1 MRRILVMIVAAAVLA
16 GLTAGPVAAAR
27 PAVRVAVIVGP
38 VGSLTDM
45 YRSIGSAAAREARR
59 WTSDVVTVFSPDATW
74 PRVRAALRGASIVV
88 YLGHGNGWPSPYR
101 DALYPPTQNGL
112 GLNPVAGVDDS
123 AHQYFG
129 ESFLARE
136 AHLAPDAVVLLHHL
150 CYASGNSE
158 PGVAEGSLEVARQR
172 VDNYAAGWIKAGA
185 EAVVADTYGDPAGYI
200 RAVLG
205 GTCLDRA
212 GVAGRPHLP
221 RPRRPLRQPAVPGL
235 PGPDGPDDATSGFY
249 RSLVVQPGLATGE
262 VLAGASGVRRTIGS
276 TGDPGVASLAAQGVT
291 FQAPGLAPAATVR
304 QGFVVG
310 TRATLSLPLK
320 IPRGIRIPRG
330 VQLGIRWD
338 PIRVDPTGASAAP
351 TGSPTPSTERRSIG
365 ERQPGPVREPRRERQ
380 PRSGRQPRSRAP
392 APTERQPRSGRRV
405 PTASAPVPAASA
417 APPIDLV
424 APEVVGSV
432 VTSVPATIRGGRLV
446 VTVDLPAAAG
456 AYRLVTTVHAPGG
469 VAYDAATQALVP
481 ALAVRV
487 SRPLS
492 AAYGVVPTVE
502 VAAGGSIRLPVR
514 VANDGSEPW
523 ADRPI
528 LGEDLVDPSLATVY
542 PTARLVA
549 RWLPLGIGAAVAP
562 ETADRLGLGQG
573 GPRDPDERGARPR
586 RSDGAGRLP
595 PAARHRQPA
604 PRIPRGGR
612 RPAGPGPGDRRS
624 GTDAA
629 AQTGPG
635 AERPPR
641 SCPSRAPSA
650 VSPAGS

>member
-1 MRRILVMIVAAAVLA
+1 VRRILAMIVAAAVAA
-16 GLTAGPVAAAR
+16 GMVAGPVAAAR
-27 PAVRVAVIVGP
+27 PAVKVAVVVGP

-45 YRSIGSAAAREARR
+45 YRSIGTAAAREARR
-59 WTSDVVTVFSPDATW
+59 WTDDVVTVFSPDATW

-112 GLNPVAGVDDS
+112 GLNPVAGGDDS

-129 ESFLARE
+129 EAFLARE
-136 AHLAPDAVVLLHHL
+136 AHLAQGAVVLLHHL

-158 PGVAEGSLEVARQR
+158 PGLAEGSLDVGRQR
-172 VDNYAAGWIKAGA
+172 VDNYAAGWIRAGA
-185 EAVVADTYGDPAGYI
+185 QAVVADTYGDPAGYI

-205 GTCLDRA
+205 SKASIEQVWRA
-212 GVAGRPHLP
+212 APTFHDHVIAFTSQRSPGYRALMDPTS
-221 RPRRPLRQPAVPGL
+221 PA
-235 PGPDGPDDATSGFY
+235 SGFY

-262 VLAGASGVRRTIGS
+262 VRAGASGVRSGGGLVGGT
-276 TGDPGVASLAAQGVT
+276 GVASLAAQGVT
-291 FQAPGLAPAATVR
+291 FQAPGLAVSASTR

-310 TRATLSLPLK
+310 TKATLSLPLK
-320 IPRGIRIPRG
+320 IPRGVTIPSG

-338 PIRVDPTGASAAP
+338 PIRVDLAGASASTSASPAP
-351 TGSPTPSTERRSIG
+351 STGPSPTADPSASGSPDPGLSADPSASVVPSASPDPDSAPTPS
-365 ERQPGPVREPRRERQ
+365 
-380 PRSGRQPRSRAP
+380 P
-392 APTERQPRSGRRV
+392 APTTTPI
-405 PTASAPVPAASA
+405 PAAGA

-424 APEVVGSV
+424 APEVVSTV

-492 AAYGVVPTVE
+492 VAYGVVPTIEVE
-502 VAAGGSIRLPVR
+502 TGGSIRLPVR

-528 LGEDLVDPSLATVY
+528 LGEDLVDPSVVTIH

-562 ETADRLGLGQG
+562 ETPTVSASARV
-573 GPRDPDERGARPR
+573 DPGAQTTVELALIAPTVPGDYLLLLDID
-586 RSDGAGRLP
+586 SPLHGSLAAAGVP
-595 PAARHRQPA
+595 PAQVRVTVGSAPTPA
-604 PRIPRGGR
+604 PRPV
-612 RPAGPGPGDRRS
+612 P
-624 GTDAA
+624 
-629 AQTGPG
+629 
-635 AERPPR
+635 
-641 SCPSRAPSA
+641 APSA
-650 VSPAGS
+650 LP

>member
-1 MRRILVMIVAAAVLA
+1 MRRILVMIVAAAVLV

-27 PAVRVAVIVGP
+27 PAVKVAIIVGP
-38 VGSLTDM
+38 VGGLTDL

-59 WTSDVVTVFSPDATW
+59 WTDDVVTVFSPDATW
-74 PRVRAALRGASIVV
+74 PRVKAALRGASIVV

-112 GLNPVAGVDDS
+112 GLNPVAGADDS

-129 ESFLARE
+129 EAFLARE
-136 AHLAPDAVVLLHHL
+136 ARLAQGAVVLLHHL

-158 PGVAEGSLEVARQR
+158 PGVPEGTLDVGRQR
-172 VDNYAAGWIKAGA
+172 VDNYAAGWVKAGA
-185 EAVVADTYGDPAGYI
+185 QAVVADTYGDPAGYI

-205 GTCLDRA
+205 GSASIEQVWRTAPTFHDHVIAFTSQRSPGYRA
-212 GVAGRPHLP
+212 LMDPTNAS
-221 RPRRPLRQPAVPGL
+221 
-235 PGPDGPDDATSGFY
+235 TGFY
-249 RSLVVQPGLATGE
+249 RSLVVQPGLATGQ
-262 VLAGASGVRRTIGS
+262 VLAGASGVRNMIGPTS
-276 TGDPGVASLAAQGVT
+276 DPGVASLAAQGVT
-291 FQAPGLAPAATVR
+291 FQAPGLAPAATAR

-310 TRATLSLPLK
+310 TKATLSLPLK
-320 IPRGIRIPRG
+320 LPRGVRIPSG

-351 TGSPTPSTERRSIG
+351 TASPTPSAGVSPSADPSTGASPDPSASPD
-365 ERQPGPVREPRRERQ
+365 PGASADP
-380 PRSGRQPRSRAP
+380 SGSLDP
-392 APTERQPRSGRRV
+392 G
-405 PTASAPVPAASA
+405 ASAPLPAAGA

-424 APEVVGSV
+424 APEVVSSV
-432 VTSVPATIRGGRLV
+432 VTSVPATVRGGRLV
-446 VTVDLPAAAG
+446 VTVDLPTAAG

-492 AAYGVVPTVE
+492 AAYGVAATFE

-562 ETADRLGLGQG
+562 VTPTVSVSARV
-573 GPRDPDERGARPR
+573 DPGTQTSVELVLVAPTVPGDYLLLLDIDSPLHGSLAA
-586 RSDGAGRLP
+586 AGVP
-595 PAARHRQPA
+595 PAQVRVTVGPA
-604 PRIPRGGR
+604 PTPVPRPVPPPTAIP
-612 RPAGPGPGDRRS
+612 
-624 GTDAA
+624 
-629 AQTGPG
+629 
-635 AERPPR
+635 
-641 SCPSRAPSA
+641 
-650 VSPAGS
+650 